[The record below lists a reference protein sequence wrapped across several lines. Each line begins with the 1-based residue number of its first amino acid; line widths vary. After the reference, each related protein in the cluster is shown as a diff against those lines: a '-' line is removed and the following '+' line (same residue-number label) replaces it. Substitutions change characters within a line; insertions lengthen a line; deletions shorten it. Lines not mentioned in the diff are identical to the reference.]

1 MQSSRTI
8 ALEFI
13 LEWVVIVGCRRFSLR
28 GNFSGFGNF
37 AVQYVT
43 FDKEKRQQRQQQQ
56 QEDEDEDEDNNEDCQ
71 LQQKVNNVAEA
82 LTTKRVD
89 DTHLSSK
96 RDKSTRP
103 TKRQRPL
110 LYSDSY
116 SELSHD
122 KAGSYSDSYSSDEL
136 NNAKAKSDEDD
147 KKLRP
152 AKQK

>member
-1 MQSSRTI
+1 MP
-8 ALEFI
+8 
-13 LEWVVIVGCRRFSLR
+13 
-28 GNFSGFGNF
+28 
-37 AVQYVT
+37 
-43 FDKEKRQQRQQQQ
+43 KEKRQQWQQ

-122 KAGSYSDSYSSDEL
+122 KAESYSDSYSDSYSSDEL